1 MLEIWFLF
9 SIDSLGAD
17 SFHSTWHVHCIKFIS
32 MFFYKWFFFSWHNL
46 ILMQAYKND
55 EETKITDTRTK
66 SIHLTGEIVH
76 EMNKMIACQIL
87 RILHLLRFYYI
98 PQFPANHGYYL
109 HQPEKSDFPC
119 HAITFTQ
126 QIIYCFPSTCT
137 WKYQRT
143 LYFFLKKH
151 TNNFNIYV

>member
-76 EMNKMIACQIL
+76 EMNKMIAYQIL
-87 RILHLLRFYYI
+87 GILHLLRFYYI
-98 PQFPANHGYYL
+98 PVPS
-109 HQPEKSDFPC
+109 KSWLLSSSTREIWFSLPC
-119 HAITFTQ
+119 HHF
-126 QIIYCFPSTCT
+126 YS
-137 WKYQRT
+137 
-143 LYFFLKKH
+143 
-151 TNNFNIYV
+151 TNNLLLSFNLHLEIPKNLIFFPQKTYK

>member
-1 MLEIWFLF
+1 MLEIWFF

-87 RILHLLRFYYI
+87 GILHLLRFYYI
-98 PQFPANHGYYL
+98 PVPS
-109 HQPEKSDFPC
+109 KSWLLSSSTREIWFSLPC
-119 HAITFTQ
+119 HHF
-126 QIIYCFPSTCT
+126 YS
-137 WKYQRT
+137 
-143 LYFFLKKH
+143 
-151 TNNFNIYV
+151 TNNLLLSFNLHLEIPKNLIFFPQKTYK